1 MAGSSAFVAEPRAV
15 YTYVGAFFAGLRD
28 AGVQHVVVSPGS
40 RSTPLTLTARHT
52 PGLRTWVELDERA
65 AAFFALGLAKASGR
79 PAVLVCTSGTAA
91 ANYLP
96 AIVEAH
102 YSRVPMIVATTDRPP
117 ELRDWGAGQTIE
129 QSGLYGRYVRWA
141 SETPVPAEG
150 DDALRHAGQL
160 AGRAYE
166 EAMSR
171 PAGAVHLNW
180 PLREPLPPPAGEL
193 GEIIERAAEG
203 LRVPRFS
210 TALPSPARADVEVLV
225 ELAAKHERGVVCV
238 GPRPAD
244 AASFDAIAAFAAA
257 SGWPV
262 IADPAANLRAGCKP
276 GRAPILDAGDLV
288 LREGPFR
295 DAHSPEVVVRIG
307 DAPVSKPQRLW
318 IEASEPEEIVWLDEG
333 GQWGEPSHRATRV
346 LRGGAAALLD
356 GAATMIEVAGAAST
370 GRAAYRERAWCREFE
385 AMNGVARAAL
395 DAVSRDDAGFCGL
408 SVAAAVARAAPEASQ
423 LFVSNSMAI
432 RLLDLGFAHRE
443 AALRVHCNRGASGI
457 DGINSTAL
465 GIAATE
471 DVPTVL
477 FTGDLAFQHDLSGL
491 LLTRRVSLPLTIVV
505 LDDDGGGIFSMLP
518 IAQQGEAVAF
528 RELFH
533 TPHGLDLERVA
544 GAFALPYDRVGD
556 VDALEAAI
564 ATGVAGRGTS
574 IVHVPIDAQIN
585 ESRFRAATAAAR
597 AAVDTAWTRGA
608 SS

>member
-15 YTYVGAFFAGLRD
+15 YAYVGAFFAGVRD

-40 RSTPLTLTARHT
+40 RSTPLTITARHT

-102 YSRVPMIVATTDRPP
+102 YSRVPMIVATSDRPP

-129 QSGLYGRYVRWA
+129 QTGLYGRYARWT
-141 SETPVPAEG
+141 SEVPVPAEG

-160 AGRAYE
+160 AGRACE
-166 EAMSR
+166 EATSR

-180 PLREPLPPPAGEL
+180 PLREPLPPPEGEL
-193 GEIIERAAEG
+193 APLLERAAEG
-203 LRVPRFS
+203 LRVPRFATS
-210 TALPSPARADVEVLV
+210 LPSPARADVEVLV
-225 ELAAKHERGVVCV
+225 ELVAKHERGVVCV

-244 AASFDAIAAFAAA
+244 ASLSDAIAAFSAA

-262 IADPAANLRAGCKP
+262 LADPAANLRAGRKP
-276 GRAPILDAGDLV
+276 GQAPILDAGDLI
-288 LREGPFR
+288 LREGSFR
-295 DAHSPEVVVRIG
+295 DAHAPEVVVRIG

-318 IEASEPEEIVWLDEG
+318 IEASEPDEIVWLDEG

-356 GAATMIEVAGAAST
+356 GSAAMIAGAGAAST
-370 GRAAYRERAWCREFE
+370 GRPANRERAWCRDFE
-385 AMNGVARAAL
+385 AMNGIARAAL
-395 DAVSRDDAGFCGL
+395 DAAARDDAGFCGL

-432 RLLDLGFAHRE
+432 RLLDLGFANRE
-443 AALRVHCNRGASGI
+443 PALRVHCSRGASGI

-471 DVPTVL
+471 DVPTIL
-477 FTGDLAFQHDLSGL
+477 FTGDLAFLHDLSGL

-518 IAQQGEAVAF
+518 IARQGEAVAF

-544 GAFALPYDRVGD
+544 GAFALPYTRAGD
-556 VDALEAAI
+556 VIALEAAI
-564 ATGVAGRGTS
+564 AAGVAERGTS
-574 IVHVPIDAQIN
+574 IVHVPIDSQTN
-585 ESRFRAATAAAR
+585 ESRFRAATTAAR
-597 AAVDTAWTRGA
+597 AAVDAAEARGT